1 MNEMDG
7 LIHRGIDAGI
17 APAVAVTTTRST
29 AITF

>member
-1 MNEMDG
+1 MNEMDA
-7 LIHRGIDAGI
+7 IHRGIDAGI